1 MPRRW
6 KGGPVKDRVADLVR
20 DRLKEDI
27 DDTGFRQGISS
38 IIESM
43 QGIAS
48 IYFDIGETLAKSVAR
63 YLYLLTDSISADLA
77 RSRGPDWAIVLK
89 WGRGQLRDTLV
100 KKLCTSRLVSPEN
113 KAEFEQR
120 LTDLLRESQGN
131 PDSVEKLH
139 AEVLG
144 GLLDHF
150 FYLADGV
157 DVRIRQD
164 FEKHHIRP
172 MNK

>member
-1 MPRRW
+1 MF
-6 KGGPVKDRVADLVR
+6 V
-20 DRLKEDI
+20 
-27 DDTGFRQGISS
+27 
-38 IIESM
+38 
-43 QGIAS
+43 
-48 IYFDIGETLAKSVAR
+48 
-63 YLYLLTDSISADLA
+63 
-77 RSRGPDWAIVLK
+77 
-89 WGRGQLRDTLV
+89 
-100 KKLCTSRLVSPEN
+100 KLCSSRLVSPEN

-144 GLLDHF
+144 ELLDHF
-150 FYLADGV
+150 FYLADEV

-164 FEKHHIRP
+164 FEKHYIRP